1 MNKEASQESAMN
13 ERHRKEV
20 LEDAFSLLLGG
31 KSSALSPG
39 KAVLITEGR
48 EDLSINLELLTL
60 FSPLIQSIL
69 SSLSRVSYQY
79 DSSPMLIL
87 PPEISTDTVLK
98 LNSLLMKGKAK
109 FHNSLEA
116 REVLVAA
123 ELLGINV
130 KELHMEN
137 VEIMETHS
145 PSMAGLGHNLTPSSL
160 GLTSSVGGHP
170 SPHYTG
176 SMLSPCNRLKQSLE
190 DVGVGLMSPLQ
201 DNDNIKDKST
211 SDVHMEPNVGEEE
224 ETNTAPEVDDDNQDE
239 LIRCICG
246 FCHEEGV
253 MIQCDKC
260 RYLTLDT
267 Q

>member
-20 LEDAFSLLLGG
+20 LENAFSLLLGG

-39 KAVLITEGR
+39 KVVLITEGR

-60 FSPLIQSIL
+60 FSPLIRSIL

-145 PSMAGLGHNLTPSSL
+145 PSMAGLGHNLTTSL
-160 GLTSSVGGHP
+160 PSVGGYP

-176 SMLSPCNRLKQSLE
+176 SMLSPYNRLKQSLE
-190 DVGVGLMSPLQ
+190 AMGEGLMSPLQ
-201 DNDNIKDKST
+201 DNDNIKDKSA
-211 SDVHMEPNVGEEE
+211 SDVHIEPDGGE

-246 FCHEEGV
+246 FCHEVGV

-260 RYLTLDT
+260 RYVTLDT

>member
-20 LEDAFSLLLGG
+20 LEDAFSLLLG
-31 KSSALSPG
+31 KSSTLSPG

-60 FSPLIQSIL
+60 FSPLIRSIL

-137 VEIMETHS
+137 VEIKETHS
-145 PSMAGLGHNLTPSSL
+145 PSMAGLGHNLTTSSP
-160 GLTSSVGGHP
+160 GLTPSVGGYP

-190 DVGVGLMSPLQ
+190 AMGEGLMSPLQ

-211 SDVHMEPNVGEEE
+211 SDVHIEPDGGE

-246 FCHEEGV
+246 FCHEDGV

-260 RYLTLDT
+260 RYVTLDT